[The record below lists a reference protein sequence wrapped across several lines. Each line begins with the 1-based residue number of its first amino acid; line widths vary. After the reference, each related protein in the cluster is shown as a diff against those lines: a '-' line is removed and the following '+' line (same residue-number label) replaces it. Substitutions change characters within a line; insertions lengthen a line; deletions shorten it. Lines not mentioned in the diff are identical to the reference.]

1 MEKYGFFSSIN
12 EDRLYTAS
20 DFTSYFNLFL
30 DNGIFDLAYGALKVT
45 ANNTLEISV
54 NPGVMWING
63 HVYELTEPKTLTV
76 EPEANLSR
84 RDRVIVVLDHVNR
97 EIRAEIKKGEPS
109 DSPEYPAL
117 QRDEDKYE
125 MCIAQYQVNKGVTAI
140 QQADIIDTRKDI
152 ELCGEVTS
160 VLDKRSLLDF
170 CQIHGFNME
179 GTINS
184 KDIMPRG
191 VSNIGA
197 FDNRYNK
204 IFCKD
209 IDILN
214 GIPYLSDKGGNV
226 EGTIE
231 VQDIIPLMN
240 AMFRLGTTDKKFAE
254 ANIKH
259 LYVDEYRGE
268 HKFNGDNDFVV
279 NNPVATF
286 NGLKSKQ
293 LTVNNHQVFIQSEIP
308 ANAKAGDVWLKI

>member
-30 DNGIFDLAYGALKVT
+30 DNGIFDLHFGALKVT
-45 ANNTLEISV
+45 ANNTLEITV
-54 NPGVMWING
+54 NEGVMWING
-63 HVYELTEPKTLTV
+63 HVYELTEPKILTV

-109 DSPEYPAL
+109 DSPEYPLL

-140 QQADIIDTRKDI
+140 QQSDIIDTRKDI

-160 VLDKRSLLDF
+160 VLDKRTLLDF

-240 AMFRLGTTDKKFAE
+240 AMFRLGTADKKFAE

-268 HKFNGDNDFVV
+268 HKFNGDKDFIV

-286 NGLKSKQ
+286 NSLKSKQ

-308 ANAKAGDVWLKI
+308 VGAKAGDVWIKI